1 MNFLS
6 KLSNRERLFVYIIAI
21 SALLLLV
28 DKFIFGVMLDEIKKI
43 EVEIDS
49 VRTELNKDMG
59 FLSCKDTIIKGT
71 ETYSKYLEKEESPQ
85 VEQKELEKL
94 MDTLAIQSGLTINEK
109 KPVSSKDANKYVVEL
124 KAEGKMKSLVAFL
137 YNLSLVQSLLKVEKM
152 DLSPKAPKSEILTI
166 YLIISK
172 TIIP

>member
-6 KLSNRERLFVYIIAI
+6 KISHRERLFLYIIAI
-21 SALLLLV
+21 GALLLLV

-43 EVEIDS
+43 EIEIDS
-49 VRTELNKDMG
+49 ARIELNKDIG
-59 FLSCKDTIIKGT
+59 FLSCKDAIIKET
-71 ETYSKYLEKEESPQ
+71 ETYSKYLEKEESPE
-85 VEQKELEKL
+85 VELQKS
-94 MDTLAIQSGLTINEK
+94 MNTLGIQSGLTINGI
-109 KPVSSKDANKYVVEL
+109 KPVSSKDANKYIVEL
-124 KAEGKMKSLVAFL
+124 KAEGKMKSLVDFL